1 MAALLHMSTYL
12 VVWDDET
19 TEAAVTGRSCAA
31 DVSAVSINK
40 RSQPQLNTG
49 VCSSMQCSHGTS
61 LVLIVHIM

>member
-40 RSQPQLNTG
+40 RSQPQLNIKLYAML
-49 VCSSMQCSHGTS
+49 SRH
-61 LVLIVHIM
+61 